1 MLIKDQIWCKIDLD
15 VNGPA
20 VSGDSDRC
28 GGGEKSKLP
37 RFWTLLLV
45 ANLHLSATEETGFRT
60 LQKNVVCVF
69 LAPRRCFLSSRGFL
83 LDGCSLLSLT
93 EEDGVR
99 NIRDGCRIAMKR
111 KVTLV
116 PQPESTC
123 IKSIKGWRKSYIGA
137 SDSQPEPSCLSLCKE
152 PWHQTGVC
160 NIQLTN
166 L

>member
-1 MLIKDQIWCKIDLD
+1 MWRWREKQIAKILD
-15 VNGPA
+15 SPPRRESPPECNRGNWIPDPA
-20 VSGDSDRC
+20 I
-28 GGGEKSKLP
+28 
-37 RFWTLLLV
+37 
-45 ANLHLSATEETGFRT
+45 
-60 LQKNVVCVF
+60 NVVCVF
-69 LAPRRCFLSSRGFL
+69 LAPRRCFLSSRGFP

-99 NIRDGCRIAMKR
+99 NIRDGCRIAMKV

-116 PQPESTC
+116 PQPESTR

-137 SDSQPEPSCLSLCKE
+137 SDSQPEPSCLGLCKE